1 MSIRRSIDVET
12 TSAAYGHRTSS
23 LCCLSIFSSL
33 ELSHAS
39 TKDKLDFNRFWK
51 ASSHVIFLLQKPL
64 SSPSPKGTCSFNR
77 PWCSFLN
84 WTRASTRFIYKNFF
98 FSWSHDFSA
107 FEPPKIVPPKVCAI
121 SMASSVPWNKSS
133 RHMNPVFNN

>member
-33 ELSHAS
+33 ELSYAS

-84 WTRASTRFIYKNFF
+84 WIRASTRFICKEFLFFMVTWFFRIWTPKN
-98 FSWSHDFSA
+98 S
-107 FEPPKIVPPKVCAI
+107 PPK
-121 SMASSVPWNKSS
+121 SMCN
-133 RHMNPVFNN
+133 FNGLLRPLKQVQQTHEPSI